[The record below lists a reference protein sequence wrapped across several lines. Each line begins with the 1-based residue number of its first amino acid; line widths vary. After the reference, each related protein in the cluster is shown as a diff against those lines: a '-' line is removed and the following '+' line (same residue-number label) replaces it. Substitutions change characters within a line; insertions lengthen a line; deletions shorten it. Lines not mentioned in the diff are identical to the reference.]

1 MLFKCRVEQ
10 CQMSKPCQVKTCVW
24 HSESTKTGCFGHL
37 LLDESDMT
45 PELVAQHKA
54 MSAQQ
59 VTALR
64 NKGIDAI
71 ENASAI
77 AGFIHW
83 VDKQPS
89 VKERMQ
95 FLLSKRR
102 KSFRKWTMQH
112 PAYQLKT
119 VRWTVE
125 AAAASVMKAYW
136 TDYSFASGCSADWL
150 ETLGLDETDVAAAM
164 SILQRKGNPK

>member
-1 MLFKCRVEQ
+1 
-10 CQMSKPCQVKTCVW
+10 MSKPCQVKTCVW
-24 HSESTKTGCFGHL
+24 HSASTKTGCFGHL

-119 VRWTVE
+119 VRWTAE